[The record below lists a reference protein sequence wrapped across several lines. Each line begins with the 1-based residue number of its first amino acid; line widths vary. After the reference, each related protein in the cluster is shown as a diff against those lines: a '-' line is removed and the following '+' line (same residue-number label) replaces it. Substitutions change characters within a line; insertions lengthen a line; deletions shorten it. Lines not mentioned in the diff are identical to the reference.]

1 MALSGITSNNLPPA
15 IQRQIQNAV
24 KNGGDIDIGKLL
36 VLQGVS
42 IANNTTNNTTNNNSS
57 PWVDLLNL
65 LPPIILRAMLGVNN
79 TSAQNNIASTESTT
93 QTNTKDIQSVKQ
105 GLNNDLNELKALG
118 VKVSDW
124 DNNNSCTLSY
134 QGKTGT
140 VTITDSGQVS
150 FGGDIDGIM
159 ELLKQDPQEKES
171 VDNQNKFLAKIEN
184 SGDPIIGDVKT
195 TKIKVNGKEISVNEY
210 TSQSNKKYYLDS
222 SGKEVT
228 PDTTT

>member
-1 MALSGITSNNLPPA
+1 MVSGITSNNLPPA
-15 IQRQIQNAV
+15 IQRQVQNAV
-24 KNGGDIDIGKLL
+24 QNGGTIDIGKLL

-42 IANNTTNNTTNNNSS
+42 VANNTINNNSS
-57 PWVDLLNL
+57 PWVDLLTQ
-65 LPPIILRAMLGVNN
+65 LPQIMLAAIFGSNN
-79 TSAQNNIASTESTT
+79 TSTTNNVASTESTT
-93 QTNTKDIQSVKQ
+93 QTNTKDIQSIKQ

-159 ELLKQDPQEKES
+159 ELLKQDPQQQES
-171 VDNQNKFLAKIEN
+171 INNQNKFLEKMEN

-210 TSQSNKKYYLDS
+210 TSQSGKKYYLDS

>member
-1 MALSGITSNNLPPA
+1 MALTGITSSGLTPA
-15 IQRQIQNAV
+15 MQRQIQNVA
-24 KNGGDIDIGKLL
+24 KNGGTIDIGKLL
-36 VLQGVS
+36 VSQGVS
-42 IANNTTNNTTNNNSS
+42 IASNNSS
-57 PWVDLLNL
+57 PWVDLLTQ
-65 LPPIILRAMLGVNN
+65 LPQIMLAAIFGTNN
-79 TSAQNNIASTESTT
+79 TSTTNNVTSTESTT

-140 VTITDSGQVS
+140 VTITNSGQVS
-150 FGGDIDGIM
+150 FGGDIEGIM

-171 VDNQNKFLAKIEN
+171 VDNQNKFLTKMEN

-195 TKIKVNGKEISVNEY
+195 TKINVKGKEISVNEY
-210 TSQSNKKYYLDS
+210 TSQSGKKYYLDN
-222 SGKEVT
+222 SGKEIT

>member
-24 KNGGDIDIGKLL
+24 KNGGNTDIGKLL

-42 IANNTTNNTTNNNSS
+42 IVNNTTNNNSS

-171 VDNQNKFLAKIEN
+171 VDNQNKFLAKMEN

>member
-1 MALSGITSNNLPPA
+1 MVSGITSSGLTPA
-15 IQRQIQNAV
+15 QQRQIQNAV
-24 KNGGDIDIGKLL
+24 KNGGNISIDWASYFA
-36 VLQGVS
+36 QG
-42 IANNTTNNTTNNNSS
+42 NNVTGNNNSPAS
-57 PWVDLLNL
+57 ILLEAL
-65 LPPIILRAMLGVNN
+65 TQLPQMILRAMLGVNN
-79 TSAQNNIASTESTT
+79 TSAPNNVASTESTT
-93 QTNTKDIQSVKQ
+93 QTNTKDIQSIKQ

-140 VTITDSGQVS
+140 VTISDSGQVS

-171 VDNQNKFLAKIEN
+171 VDNQNKFLAKMEN

-195 TKIKVNGKEISVNEY
+195 TKVKVNGKEISVNEY
-210 TSQSNKKYYLDS
+210 TSQNGKKYYLDS

>member
-1 MALSGITSNNLPPA
+1 MALSGITSTGGLTPA
-15 IQRQIQNAV
+15 MQRQIQNAV
-24 KNGGDIDIGKLL
+24 KNGGNIDIGKLL
-36 VLQGVS
+36 VSQGVS
-42 IANNTTNNTTNNNSS
+42 IASNNSS
-57 PWVDLLNL
+57 PWVDLLTQ
-65 LPPIILRAMLGVNN
+65 LPQIMLAAVLGTNN
-79 TSAQNNIASTESTT
+79 TSTTNNVASTESTT
-93 QTNTKDIQSVKQ
+93 QTNTKDIQSIKQ

-150 FGGDIDGIM
+150 FGGDIDGII

-171 VDNQNKFLAKIEN
+171 VDNQNKFLAKMEN

-195 TKIKVNGKEISVNEY
+195 TKIKVKGKEIFVNEY
-210 TSQSNKKYYLDS
+210 TSQSGKKHYLDS
-222 SGKEVT
+222 SGKEIT

>member
-42 IANNTTNNTTNNNSS
+42 IAKNTTNNNSS

-171 VDNQNKFLAKIEN
+171 VDNQNKFLAKMEN

-195 TKIKVNGKEISVNEY
+195 TKIKVKGKEISVNEY

>member
-1 MALSGITSNNLPPA
+1 MVSGITSNNLPPA
-15 IQRQIQNAV
+15 IQRQMQNAV
-24 KNGGDIDIGKLL
+24 QNGGNISIDWASYFA
-36 VLQGVS
+36 QG
-42 IANNTTNNTTNNNSS
+42 NNVTGNNNSPTS
-57 PWVDLLNL
+57 ILLEAL
-65 LPPIILRAMLGVNN
+65 TQLPQMILRAMLGVNN
-79 TSAQNNIASTESTT
+79 TSAPNNVASTGNTTSTD
-93 QTNTKDIQSVKQ
+93 TKDIQSIKQ

-159 ELLKQDPQEKES
+159 ELLKQDPQQQES
-171 VDNQNKFLAKIEN
+171 INNQNKFLEKMEN

-195 TKIKVNGKEISVNEY
+195 TKVKVNGKEISVNEY
-210 TSQSNKKYYLDS
+210 TSQSGKKHYLDS
-222 SGKEVT
+222 SGKEIT

>member
-42 IANNTTNNTTNNNSS
+42 IANNTTNNNSS
-57 PWVDLLNL
+57 PWVDLLTQL
-65 LPPIILRAMLGVNN
+65 SQIILRAMLGVNN
-79 TSAQNNIASTESTT
+79 TSAPNNVASTDNTTSTDA
-93 QTNTKDIQSVKQ
+93 KDIQSIKQ

-140 VTITDSGQVS
+140 VTITDNGQVS

-159 ELLKQDPQEKES
+159 ELLKQDPQQQES
-171 VDNQNKFLAKIEN
+171 INNQNKFLEKMEN

-195 TKIKVNGKEISVNEY
+195 TKIKVKGKEISVNEY
-210 TSQSNKKYYLDS
+210 TSQSNKKYYLDN

>member
-24 KNGGDIDIGKLL
+24 KNGGNIDIGKLL

-42 IANNTTNNTTNNNSS
+42 IANNTTNNNSS

-93 QTNTKDIQSVKQ
+93 QTNTKDIQSIKQ

-171 VDNQNKFLAKIEN
+171 VDNQNKFLAKMEN

>member
-1 MALSGITSNNLPPA
+1 MTISGITSSGLTPA
-15 IQRQIQNAV
+15 MQRQIQNVA
-24 KNGGDIDIGKLL
+24 KNGGTIDIGKLL
-36 VLQGVS
+36 VSQGVS
-42 IANNTTNNTTNNNSS
+42 IASNNSS
-57 PWVDLLNL
+57 PWVDLLTQ
-65 LPPIILRAMLGVNN
+65 LPQIMLAAIFGTNN
-79 TSAQNNIASTESTT
+79 TSTTNNVASTESTT

-140 VTITDSGQVS
+140 VTITNNGQVS
-150 FGGDIDGIM
+150 FGGDLEGIM

-171 VDNQNKFLAKIEN
+171 VDNQNKFLAKMEN
-184 SGDPIIGDVKT
+184 SGDPIIGDIKT
-195 TKIKVNGKEISVNEY
+195 TKIKVTGKEISVNEY
-210 TSQSNKKYYLDS
+210 TSQSGKKYYLDN
-222 SGKEVT
+222 SGKEIT